1 MLGDC
6 VTDIRESAL
15 KKMELARLS
24 EVGVL
29 GHVSFL
35 SCVFYS
41 SVLFGVLSRLSF

>member
-35 SCVFYS
+35 SCVFELNENLKK
-41 SVLFGVLSRLSF
+41 VDAV